1 MSQRLDYPREVPA
14 MWLDLA
20 HVIAGAEL
28 PRGAAPRAMPRTER
42 IAATQTNTTE
52 RGAGVRHL
60 AACAGAVVA
69 CLAWPGV
76 AGLID
81 QLLG

>member
-1 MSQRLDYPREVPA
+1 MSQQLDYPREVPA

-28 PRGAAPRAMPRTER
+28 PRSGVPRAMPSTER
-42 IAATQTNTTE
+42 MAPATHTQA

-60 AACAGAVVA
+60 AACVGAVVA